1 MRKTIKK
8 SSTNKKVKNATPT
21 IVDGIKFRSKLEVYT
36 YEQLKKHNI
45 QAEYESVKFT
55 ILDSFRYNG
64 EAVRPMTYTPDFV
77 GEEFIIECKGF
88 RNDAFPLRWKLFK
101 HFLYINKLTFNLY
114 VPRNKREVDEMIKT
128 ILEKK
133 NGR

>member
-1 MRKTIKK
+1 MQKKIK
-8 SSTNKKVKNATPT
+8 SSANKKVKNATPT
-21 IVDGIKFRSKLEVYT
+21 IVDGIRFRSKLEVYT
-36 YEQLKKHNI
+36 YEQLKKHKI
-45 QAEYESVKFT
+45 IAEYENVKFT
-55 ILDSFRYNG
+55 LLDSFRYNN

-77 GEEFIIECKGF
+77 GDDFIIECKGF

-101 HFLYINKLTFNLY
+101 YFLYMNKLKFDLY
-114 VPRNKREVDEMIKT
+114 LPKNRREVDEVIET